1 MKDSIKIFLSLII
14 GIIGMIVAKVVH
26 PGWTQN
32 QLLIFGLVVFVVTAI
47 LALLLVKTK
56 RGDER
61 ASSHRYVKN

>member
-26 PGWTQN
+26 SGWTQN

-61 ASSHRYVKN
+61 ASSHI